1 LFNIFENETNIKSNS
16 YFKNYIIAQYNTTG
30 EVWIDQKTTVRIYP
44 KTNSEQMGG
53 WNNWLR
59 DWLGVFVM

>member
-1 LFNIFENETNIKSNS
+1 MKQISNPTH
-16 YFKNYIIAQYNTTG
+16 ILRTIAQYNTTG